1 MFEVERS
8 KFDVFPLKMPP
19 RPLHRWKSF
28 WLGLLVLIF
37 LGWAWVRSMHQTD
50 DISYKPSSSS
60 ISWGASIQR
69 GTVLLAW
76 LDDPSVPDGLN
87 VSSFSGW
94 KTKIWFK
101 KAIVLQGART
111 GGWQSMHIAHW
122 FLILLFLVPWAGFL
136 IWRVRRM
143 RRVGEN
149 PTSVEN

>member
-1 MFEVERS
+1 MH
-8 KFDVFPLKMPP
+8 P

-60 ISWGASIQR
+60 ISWGATIQR
-69 GTVLLAW
+69 GTVFLAW
-76 LDDPSVPDGLN
+76 VDDTSVPDGLN

-94 KTKIWFK
+94 KTNIWFK

-111 GGWQSMHIAHW
+111 DGWQSISIAYW

-136 IWRVRRM
+136 FWRIRRM
-143 RRVGEN
+143 RRAGEM
-149 PTSVEN
+149 PRSVESS